1 MKNSHVKA
9 WALFLLGLGVGA
21 IFYGA
26 FPEVRETALVLA
38 WVAGCWGLTHFLH
51 QHYLERARFFCDLF
65 NRFNERYNEMNN
77 RLDLIVN
84 GSGIVT
90 REERGLIV
98 DYFNL
103 CAEEYVF
110 HQRGYIP
117 DDIWF
122 SWRNGMKWYAAKERV
137 LKVWREEKETESYY
151 GFDLENP

>member
-1 MKNSHVKA
+1 MKNSHITA
-9 WALFLLGLGVGA
+9 WVLFLLGLGVGA
-21 IFYGA
+21 IFYGT
-26 FPEVRETALVLA
+26 FPEVRKPELVFT
-38 WVAGCWGLTHFLH
+38 WVAGCWAVTHFQH
-51 QHYLERARFFCDLF
+51 QHHLERSRFFCERF

-84 GSGIVT
+84 AAGIVT
-90 REERGLIV
+90 PEARGLIV

-117 DDIWF
+117 DDVWS

-137 LKVWREEKETESYY
+137 LKVWHEKKQTDSYY
-151 GFDLENP
+151 GFDLERL